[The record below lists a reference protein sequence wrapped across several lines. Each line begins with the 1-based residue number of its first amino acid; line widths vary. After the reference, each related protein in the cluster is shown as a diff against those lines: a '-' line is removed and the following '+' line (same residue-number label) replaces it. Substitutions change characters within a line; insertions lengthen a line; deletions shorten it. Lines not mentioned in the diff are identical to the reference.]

1 MEPIKV
7 SIDVTLDFSENAKS
21 FLASILTHAYTC
33 NSVLSPEEHAKLEA
47 PVTAEEHAK
56 PEASVA
62 TEESAAKPEVSAA
75 AEEPEITIEDV
86 RKILQVKV
94 NDHRPKIKEKL
105 SELGAPSVTK
115 LEKSKYQE
123 MYNFLI
129 SL

>member
-33 NSVLSPEEHAKLEA
+33 NSVLSPEEHAKLKTTVA
-47 PVTAEEHAK
+47 AEEHAK
-56 PEASVA
+56 PEAPVA
-62 TEESAAKPEVSAA
+62 TEEPAAKPETPATA
-75 AEEPEITIEDV
+75 EPEITIEDV

-94 NDHRPKIKEKL
+94 NDHRPEIKEKL

-123 MYNFLI
+123 MYDFLV